1 MFLYTGDVVPKLFIK
16 HFKKEKQMNK
26 FEFVPTTCPECGTGL
41 KWYGVELQCSN
52 LDCGEIKRV
61 EHFIK
66 QSDIENVSEKRLAS
80 WGIYTFDDLL
90 NWNADSSSKS
100 QIEFYNELLTKV
112 FHVSPVQIMRN
123 FSYDGLGQTLFDKVF
138 SYTCNNNLNNMNI
151 LFNEK
156 LNDYCLPEGIGTRTI
171 EKASSDWKK
180 NWDICLEI
188 TTDPRYEYIEKE
200 VAPKAETSNKLAG
213 KTFLLTG
220 TLSRGRTEIEKE
232 IVSLGGKIASSVSK
246 NLDYLLVGDKAGSK
260 LDKARKIP
268 SITILTE
275 ADYSTLI

>member
-1 MFLYTGDVVPKLFIK
+1 
-16 HFKKEKQMNK
+16 MNN
-26 FEFVPTTCPECGTGL
+26 FEFVPTTCPECGAVL

-66 QSDIENVSEKRLAS
+66 QSGIENVSEKRLAS

-90 NWNADSSSKS
+90 NWNADSNYTT
-100 QIEFYNELLTKV
+100 QREFYNELLENV
-112 FHVSPVQIMRN
+112 FHNSPEQIMRN
-123 FSYDGLGQTLFDKVF
+123 FSFDGMGQTIFDKLLDTCGNVEMMSLVF
-138 SYTCNNNLNNMNI
+138 ANVHSYLNF
-151 LFNEK
+151 LTG
-156 LNDYCLPEGIGTRTI
+156 GIGVRTI
-171 EKASSDWKK
+171 EKASDDWRK
-180 NWDICLEI
+180 NWNILSEI
-188 TTDPRYEYIEKE
+188 TSDPRYKYVGKE
-200 VAPKAETSNKLAG
+200 EAPKAETSNKLVG

-232 IVSLGGKIASSVSK
+232 IISLGGKIASSVSK

-268 SITILTE
+268 SITILKE
-275 ADYSTLI
+275 IDYMDMI